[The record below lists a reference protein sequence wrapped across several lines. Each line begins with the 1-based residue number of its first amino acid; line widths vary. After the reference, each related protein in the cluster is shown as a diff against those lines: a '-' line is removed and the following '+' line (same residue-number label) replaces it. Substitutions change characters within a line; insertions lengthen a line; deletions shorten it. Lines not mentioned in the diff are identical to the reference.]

1 MTPPFSETWP
11 SLTGGSLIS
20 PSLRSLVR
28 RRRPSANSFTLL
40 NSFLAEGEA
49 DVCCCGFRC
58 RLLSRTW
65 WSRTCGLLRI
75 SPQCTAGAH
84 TPRLRFTLFSRPG
97 LTRLPVTQYS
107 SVRSCCYPPSSQDNC
122 LPPGAGAATASA
134 ACVQAVLLSAGF
146 LRVLVTHCLLCEKR
160 RVDLF
165 QVREQRFS
173 QPLWPSS
180 SCSFV
185 RSLEPRLRAVRKFN

>member
-1 MTPPFSETWP
+1 MPVGYTI
-11 SLTGGSLIS
+11 L
-20 PSLRSLVR
+20 
-28 RRRPSANSFTLL
+28 
-40 NSFLAEGEA
+40 
-49 DVCCCGFRC
+49 
-58 RLLSRTW
+58 LLSAKTRQGNQRNEA
-65 WSRTCGLLRI
+65 S
-75 SPQCTAGAH
+75 
-84 TPRLRFTLFSRPG
+84 RLRKCIKK
-97 LTRLPVTQYS
+97 S
-107 SVRSCCYPPSSQDNC
+107 SALSLAWNAKKSLCKLNLLHCRQKTTTCCYPPSNQDKC

-173 QPLWPSS
+173 QPLWLSS

-185 RSLEPRLRAVRKFN
+185 RSLEPRPRAVLQFN